1 MNWLL
6 SSETGGQL
14 MEDQEHLNKQD
25 YLNRKKKADSPQSIF
40 GEIGFVAIAIGFFVV
55 YFRIL
60 AYVWNQYFWNGYN
73 DSISIFILIFGV
85 IPLSYLSAKFL
96 VKVIKISW

>member
-1 MNWLL
+1 
-6 SSETGGQL
+6 

-25 YLNRKKKADSPQSIF
+25 YLNRKKQADSLQSVL
-40 GEIGFVAIAIGFFVV
+40 GEIGLVAIAIGFFVV

-60 AYVWNQYFWNGYN
+60 AYVWNQYFWNGYS

-85 IPLSYLSAKFL
+85 IPLSYLSAKFV
-96 VKVIKISW
+96 VKVIKITW